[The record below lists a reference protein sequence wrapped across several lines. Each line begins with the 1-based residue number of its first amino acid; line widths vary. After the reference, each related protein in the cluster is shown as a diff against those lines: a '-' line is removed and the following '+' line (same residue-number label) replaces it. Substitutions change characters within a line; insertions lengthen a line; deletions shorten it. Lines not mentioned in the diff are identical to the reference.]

1 MFLEEVPEQLG
12 ALQEAIDEDDEQAV
26 ERIAHTLKGSSGN
39 MGARQMSR
47 LCLDLE
53 HAGVSND
60 LSTAAHLM
68 ETLERE
74 FDHVRTQ
81 LTALV
86 G

>member
-53 HAGVSND
+53 QAGESND
-60 LSTAAHLM
+60 LSAAASI
-68 ETLERE
+68 LESLNEE
-74 FDHVRTQ
+74 FDRVRME
-81 LTALV
+81 LPALV